1 MPVNNAVGAIFGQR
15 RNSVPCLISYVSKT
29 LNEAQVNSTV
39 LEKEL
44 LVFIVDVV
52 LKCLFSNK
60 NAKARLIRWI
70 PLVQKFNLN
79 IKDKKGVENVVTN
92 HLSKILMEHTFHI
105 HFLSMRLSNESLL
118 VVNELA

>member
-15 RNSVPCLISYVSKT
+15 RNSVPCLISYVNKT
-29 LNEAQVNSTV
+29 LNEAQVNSTA

-44 LVFIVDVV
+44 LVF
-52 LKCLFSNK
+52 SNK
-60 NAKARLIRWI
+60 DGKARLIRWI